1 MGLAE
6 WMEHPPLMPEVWDS
20 NPALSEDTQSPRDSM
35 RSRVDRRIS
44 ELIVGGR
51 VSTKNLKK

>member
-51 VSTKNLKK
+51 VRTKN